1 MIGWIITAQYEPKQ
15 GDQVPTALGLGW
27 QSIRALRLSEK
38 NILTNIGAEYF
49 GGPYCELVKI
59 SFAGNP
65 CHMVIHE
72 EGLLRNLPINRL
84 ASFLYNRRFTSIR
97 GTAIILD
104 GELT

>member
-1 MIGWIITAQYEPKQ
+1 MIGWIITAQYEPRQ
-15 GDQVPTALGLGW
+15 TDQVPGPIGLGW
-27 QSIRALRLSEK
+27 QSVRALRLPDNNLISY
-38 NILTNIGAEYF
+38 LGSEYF

-59 SFAGNP
+59 NFAGNP